1 MKQEA
6 TSYCC
11 SFRVY
16 ENHVLLARK
25 AAQEESSNRTVR
37 EYCDMVAKERASGVR
52 IVFYRRLVLT
62 RAADNWR
69 AAHPQK

>member
-1 MKQEA
+1 MKQKA
-6 TSYCC
+6 APYCC

-25 AAQEESSNRTVR
+25 AAQEESCNRAVR
-37 EYCDMVAKERASGVR
+37 EYCDMVAKERASGGK
-52 IVFYRRLVLT
+52 IIFYRRLVLT
-62 RAADNWR
+62 RAANNWR

>member
-1 MKQEA
+1 MKQET

-37 EYCDMVAKERASGVR
+37 EYCDIVAKERASGGK

-62 RAADNWR
+62 RTADNWR
-69 AAHPQK
+69 AAHQQK

>member
-6 TSYCC
+6 TSYYC

-25 AAQEESSNRTVR
+25 AAQEERSNRTVR
-37 EYCDMVAKERASGVR
+37 EYCDMVAKERASGGK